1 MRRRYAVLGAIL
13 IAMLIVSTYF
23 FVEDDVLNISSKQT
37 LTIFC
42 ATSLEYPLN
51 KVDADFMAANPD
63 VNVEMEGHGS
73 IQVIRQV
80 TELDQRVDL
89 LMVADYSLIPVMMY
103 STVDPQTKQNYA
115 DYYIRF
121 ATNKLVLAYTNS
133 SRDANEI
140 DSSNWCQILTQP
152 NVRLGLVNPE
162 LDSLGYRSLI
172 AIQLAQDYYGVK
184 DLFLNLVTNNFSPPI
199 SSIPSGSNYTISVPD
214 VQTPVGN
221 KITLRASEVDLVA
234 LLQTGYLDYCF
245 LYESNAKQYGFNYI
259 ELPDQINLGNPT
271 YASNYQRVSIVYAH
285 QRFATVTLDRT
296 GEPIYYGLTIPSNAP
311 NPQLA
316 EEFIQFML
324 NGQGKTDFAQSYQP
338 LFYPSYTDNMQAV
351 PPSLQSLVT
360 PEP

>member
-1 MRRRYAVLGAIL
+1 
-13 IAMLIVSTYF
+13 
-23 FVEDDVLNISSKQT
+23 
-37 LTIFC
+37 
-42 ATSLEYPLN
+42 
-51 KVDADFMAANPD
+51 VDADFMVANPD

-80 TELDQRVDL
+80 TELNQRVDL

-121 ATNKLVLAYTNS
+121 ATNKLVLAYTNN

-140 DSSNWCQILTQP
+140 NASNWCQILTQP

-221 KITLRASEVDLVA
+221 KITLRPSEVDLIP
-234 LLQTGYLDYCF
+234 LLQEGYLDYCF

-259 ELPDQINLGNPT
+259 ELPNQVNLGDPAYT
-271 YASNYQRVSIVYAH
+271 SNYQRIQIVYAH
-285 QRFATVTLDRT
+285 QRFATVTLDRI

-316 EEFIQFML
+316 EKFIQFL
-324 NGQGKTDFAQSYQP
+324 LSGQGKTDFAQAYQP
-338 LFYPSYTDNMQAV
+338 VFTPSYTDNTQAI
-351 PPSLQSLVT
+351 PLSLRSLVT
-360 PEP
+360 SEP